1 MEFSGEISEPLN
13 DPDLH
18 VCGNWLTKNHAKVLI
33 FAKPVK
39 TKRCF
44 PCLFNNKNARKQT
57 KIAILP
63 PMHGKI
69 VIFCRL
75 KNNIFFGQ
83 NLQIDLQ
90 SSIFDVIST
99 ICYATFKFI

>member
-39 TKRCF
+39 QNAVSRVFLTTKMHE
-44 PCLFNNKNARKQT
+44 NK
-57 KIAILP
+57 
-63 PMHGKI
+63 
-69 VIFCRL
+69 L
-75 KNNIFFGQ
+75 K
-83 NLQIDLQ
+83 
-90 SSIFDVIST
+90 
-99 ICYATFKFI
+99 